1 MPPGSVSGVPAS
13 TLPSPPSSMVGL
25 PIKNL
30 TDSRILGQL
39 ARGPPSSSVSPQFS
53 GCLALL
59 PGPRGLGPVSRW
71 LGTVLRRLSQ
81 REEKAPVSGVTFL
94 GEATQ
99 SWGGQAWLLA
109 GSWPDLSASDPLRLP
124 EAPTWHQQGSAGGTG
139 LCRTSAT
146 PAQLFRACL
155 PGAGAKQQSGK

>member
-1 MPPGSVSGVPAS
+1 MSGVLAS
-13 TLPSPPSSMVGL
+13 TLPSPPSSMLGL
-25 PIKNL
+25 RIKNL
-30 TDSRILGQL
+30 TKSHIPGQL
-39 ARGPPSSSVSPQFS
+39 ARSPPCSSVSPQIS

-71 LGTVLRRLSQ
+71 LGTILRSLSQ
-81 REEKAPVSGVTFL
+81 REAKAPVSGVTFL

-99 SWGGQAWLLA
+99 SRGGQAWLLA
-109 GSWPDLSASDPLRLP
+109 GSWPDPSACDPLRLP

-155 PGAGAKQQSGK
+155 PGARAKQQSGK